1 MNKLILGSLCI
12 AGAAACTNGVGHIFA
27 TWQLANVDSTGG
39 LTAASCPAGFDTAE
53 LHTVA
58 ASPDGLAL
66 DACTSVNS
74 DCYIDLFNCSDGS
87 GRSSA
92 LPAQNYLT
100 WIQIASHDGTQVY
113 AISDQE
119 FVDITSA
126 DQNFDTT
133 ILKNGGYFRL
143 SWSLM
148 GESSG
153 APLSCSQTAASS
165 AAGGS
170 VETTAIITGGQT
182 ALADKFNCED
192 HFGYSAPLPS
202 GSYTV
207 LVDARDSTDTPLSS
221 QPVTLPGELIGL
233 MANDINDLGHVVITI
248 AGQ

>member
-1 MNKLILGSLCI
+1 MKKLILGTLC
-12 AGAAACTNGVGHIFA
+12 AVGAAACTTSDVGHIFA
-27 TWQLANVDSTGG
+27 TWQLAHVDSAGN
-39 LTAASCPAGFDTAE
+39 LTAASCPVGFDTAE

-58 ASPDGLAL
+58 ASPDGTAI

-74 DCYIDLFNCSDGS
+74 NCYIDLFNCSDGS

-119 FVDITSA
+119 FVDITNV

-148 GESSG
+148 GEASG

-170 VETTAIITGGQT
+170 VETTATITGGQA
-182 ALADKFNCED
+182 ALSDKFNCED

-207 LVDARDSTDTPLSS
+207 QVDALDANNLALGPGT
-221 QPVTLPGELIGL
+221 TLPGELIGV
-233 MANDINDLGHVVITI
+233 MANDINDLGHII
-248 AGQ
+248 IPISGQ